1 MSHSTM
7 LFRKTAILPTDAG
20 EDRRRS
26 HKFFLKFFEKPVV
39 LISPIHAPNAPAQA
53 RDAAHV
59 NRGKRTPSKNFRK
72 NLLLLRLPH
81 LASVRRTA
89 VFRAWYNEACSL
101 GVVNCSVNFLI
112 IISCS
117 CFITGTTTYQH
128 IMEVFLWHGTTFHER
143 MIRSIHKRFR
153 CSRKCGRATSFA
165 SGQKHQHDWQR
176 CIANRFRSCK
186 RTAAAFSHKSR

>member
-1 MSHSTM
+1 MFGYNIIPTAVVGYMSHSTM
-7 LFRKTAILPTDAG
+7 LIRKTAILPTYAG

-89 VFRAWYNEACSL
+89 VFRAWYNESCSL
-101 GVVNCSVNFLI
+101 GDRDDAFTVASTATLTSNNTSH
-112 IISCS
+112 ISPAS
-117 CFITGTTTYQH
+117 CTAWGQAIQFHVKFTGSSYRH
-128 IMEVFLWHGTTFHER
+128 
-143 MIRSIHKRFR
+143 S
-153 CSRKCGRATSFA
+153 
-165 SGQKHQHDWQR
+165 
-176 CIANRFRSCK
+176 
-186 RTAAAFSHKSR
+186 